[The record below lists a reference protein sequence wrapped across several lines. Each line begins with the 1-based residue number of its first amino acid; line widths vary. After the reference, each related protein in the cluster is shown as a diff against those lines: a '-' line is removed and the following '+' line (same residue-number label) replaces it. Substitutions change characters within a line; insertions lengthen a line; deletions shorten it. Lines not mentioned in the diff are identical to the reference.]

1 MVSRCID
8 GLEKIFLEELRRTFD
23 TQSINHIMAAT
34 NRYYKKVGIWY
45 LLATAAL
52 AIVFPIAVDSELSYF
67 TIFAVVLLSGMAQ
80 VVNFFFQ
87 GKYRILMQVEGK
99 NYILT
104 NLGTIVN
111 VCTSIGKIVLLL
123 QGFDIV
129 ALQLMYFA
137 FNIIQILYIWYYI
150 KKEYAWLDL
159 SVTPNYSAISQR
171 NSVMVHQ
178 ISGLIFQ
185 NTDVLVLTFVCG
197 LKTVSVYSM
206 YVMLFGMVS
215 TAVSTINSGI
225 SFAMGQ
231 AYNTDKKKFN
241 SLYNAFETYNMALT
255 FSLYC
260 TASLFVLPFL
270 KLYTAGI
277 TDVHYVDPLLPYLF
291 VATYLLSNGRSA
303 AQRVIEYAGHFK
315 LTQNR
320 SIVESIINIV
330 VSLICVVRF
339 GIYGVLCG
347 TIAALLYRTN
357 DMILYAS
364 RKLLNRSPMG
374 TYLK

>member
-1 MVSRCID
+1 
-8 GLEKIFLEELRRTFD
+8 
-23 TQSINHIMAAT
+23 
-34 NRYYKKVGIWY
+34 
-45 LLATAAL
+45 
-52 AIVFPIAVDSELSYF
+52 
-67 TIFAVVLLSGMAQ
+67 
-80 VVNFFFQ
+80 
-87 GKYRILMQVEGK
+87 
-99 NYILT
+99 
-104 NLGTIVN
+104 
-111 VCTSIGKIVLLL
+111 
-123 QGFDIV
+123 
-129 ALQLMYFA
+129 
-137 FNIIQILYIWYYI
+137 
-150 KKEYAWLDL
+150 
-159 SVTPNYSAISQR
+159 
-171 NSVMVHQ
+171 
-178 ISGLIFQ
+178 
-185 NTDVLVLTFVCG
+185 
-197 LKTVSVYSM
+197 
-206 YVMLFGMVS
+206 
-215 TAVSTINSGI
+215 
-225 SFAMGQ
+225 
-231 AYNTDKKKFN
+231 
-241 SLYNAFETYNMALT
+241 MALT

-364 RKLLNRSPMG
+364 RKLLNRSPME
-374 TYLK
+374 TYLKWGTNFALYGLFVMIFTKVLAEVEFTNYFTIIIGAAAVCILSVFAFFLVGSVMDRESFLFCLEFVKAHVRKRNHA